1 MKALGCSK
9 EWKNAKV
16 RDKLSSSVN
25 HMMDVVYLQK
35 RISFLERAI
44 SVVLEEYQLKG
55 IYLHRTRKRREVD

>member
-1 MKALGCSK
+1 M
-9 EWKNAKV
+9 

-44 SVVLEEYQLKG
+44 AVVLEEYQLKG